1 MKLLKLVE
9 PKKRPSLKERK
20 KNLQKAIKV
29 ANKINKNSK
38 KMK

>member
-20 KNLQKAIKV
+20 KNLQKAIEV
-29 ANKINKNSK
+29 AIKSIKIAEWL
-38 KMK
+38 